1 LFRLSVI
8 VPVYNQFRTFPII
21 LANVR
26 KSWDQMNDVQ
36 QQQLWLRNT
45 VDYILT
51 WPFDLRTSVIAFAK
65 STGRFFIV
73 GGEGEIHSIFG
84 MEYQPEV
91 NPTAFWGIKG
101 VAVGFTALMRIV
113 GLVGLCYLLFR
124 KHYRLVLI
132 CTGLIAYFWLTSLV
146 VGRPRARVPVEPELM
161 VLAAFGI
168 DATYRWLRGRKARR
182 GSAKVR
188 SARH

>member
-26 KSWDQMNDVQ
+26 KSGDQMNDVQ